1 MPQQQVTGDRLRNA
15 DFSASS
21 GKMTSDL
28 ELKGGDLCVLCCIS
42 LEWNFH
48 LAELGAGCS
57 GGQGGD
63 LIQIP
68 QTVLSKF

>member
-1 MPQQQVTGDRLRNA
+1 MPQQEVTGDMLRNA

-28 ELKGGDLCVLCCIS
+28 ELCCIS

-48 LAELGAGCS
+48 PAELG
-57 GGQGGD
+57 GGVQWGAGGD

>member
-1 MPQQQVTGDRLRNA
+1 MCYVA
-15 DFSASS
+15 SAWS
-21 GKMTSDL
+21 G
-28 ELKGGDLCVLCCIS
+28 IS
-42 LEWNFH
+42 ILLSW
-48 LAELGAGCS
+48 GAGCS